1 MKSKQIKLQPYRY
14 SEHRKESVIPLTK
27 SLPYFKS
34 NNTNSKYFHRV
45 RYGARH
51 DCLGVHYSIGFW
63 CGGGGFI
70 GKKGQLYA
78 ELPED
83 AVLCATC
90 EGRAIGAGMD
100 KTHTINGRFVKYSP
114 RKEKPLETGEE
125 TKGLKGLHK

>member
-1 MKSKQIKLQPYRY
+1 MINNKIELQRY
-14 SEHRKESVIPLTK
+14 KYSDNVDRLKTIPLTRA
-27 SLPYFKS
+27 LPYFKS
-34 NNTNSKYFHRV
+34 SNANSKYFHRV
-45 RYGARH
+45 RSGARH
-51 DCLGVHYSIGFW
+51 ECLGIHYSISFW

-70 GKKGQLYA
+70 GKKGRLYA

-114 RKEKPLETGEE
+114 RKNPPKPCDSG
-125 TKGLKGLHK
+125 G